1 VSGKNDHPSRGPR
14 VLRAAFFL
22 AMVTCYC
29 APSVSLA
36 AQGLDQAII
45 NSAVFIRFQ
54 KDPTHETRGSGF
66 IMLRQI
72 SSDASANTY
81 TYQILLVTNKH
92 MLPPEH
98 GAYSKI
104 SLRIMVRDANQTT
117 IKDVPIDIL
126 DAQGLYLSSVALH
139 SNPRVDVAA
148 IDIGKDLKKANSEF
162 LATIMQNQ
170 QAMTTDLLIQKS
182 DMKDASVGI
191 GTQIYMLGFPGGV
204 YDARNAEPLL
214 RIGVISTE
222 PDKDYSF
229 DPTLTAKYGLPSPI
243 PGFLIDAN
251 VYPGSS
257 GSLVIRRVNVVPGL
271 NLGGKGNIPYALGI
285 VADSIPIDDLWGT
298 SRMGLGVVF
307 GADTIRDTINLLPTK

>member
-1 VSGKNDHPSRGPR
+1 MSGKKNRSSEGPALL
-14 VLRAAFFL
+14 VALLL
-22 AMVTCYC
+22 AMFVCYC
-29 APSVSLA
+29 AVPIGLA
-36 AQGLDQAII
+36 AQGLDQSII

-54 KDPTHETRGSGF
+54 KDPTHESRGSGF

-72 SSDASANTY
+72 SADASANRY
-81 TYQILLVTNKH
+81 TYQILLITNKH

-126 DAQGLYLSSVALH
+126 DGQGIYLSSVALH
-139 SNPRVDVAA
+139 PNSRVDVVA
-148 IDIGKDLKKANSEF
+148 INIGKDLQKANAEF
-162 LATIMQNQ
+162 LAKIAQNH
-170 QAMTTDLLIQKS
+170 QAVTTDLLIQKA
-182 DMKDASVGI
+182 DMESAAVGM

-229 DPTLTAKYGLPSPI
+229 DPIFTAKYGLPNPI

-257 GSLVIRRVNVVPGL
+257 GSMVIRRTNIVPGF
-271 NLGGKGNIPYALGI
+271 NSGGKSSIPYILGI
-285 VADSIPIDDLWGT
+285 VADSIPIDDVWGT
-298 SRMGLGVVF
+298 ARMGLGVVF
-307 GADTIRDTINLLPTK
+307 GADTIRETIDLLPKD